1 MDKVQFLK
9 ALTEFTR
16 EVTKDMILPVS
27 LQKEDNG
34 QQKFRAPEVHQMRLP
49 DSRQAKKK
57 APYIIHQIVTGTD
70 TQGNVR
76 KTTNQT
82 VVRSIFCV
90 YCDDEEEGGL
100 MLLALM
106 ERLRIALLQ
115 QVVIGSQFALNT
127 QAGLET
133 MCYPDDTAPYF
144 SGEMVSTWRLP
155 GIQREVRYD
164 P

>member
-9 ALTEFTR
+9 ALAAFTS

-27 LQKEDNG
+27 LQKEDTE
-34 QQKFRAPEVHQMRLP
+34 QQFRAPEVYQMRLP

-70 TQGNVR
+70 TQGNER
-76 KTTNQT
+76 KTTNHT
-82 VVRSIFCV
+82 VVRSVFCV
-90 YCDDEEEGGL
+90 YCADEQEGGL

-106 ERLRIALLQ
+106 ERLRIALLK
-115 QVVIGSQFALNT
+115 QVVIGNQFALNT

-155 GIQREVRYD
+155 GIQREVLT
-164 P
+164 

>member
-9 ALTEFTR
+9 ALTEFTC

-27 LQKEDNG
+27 LQKEDDG
-34 QQKFRAPEVHQMRLP
+34 QQKFRAPEVHRMRLP

-70 TQGNVR
+70 KQEDMRG
-76 KTTNQT
+76 TTSHT
-82 VVRSIFCV
+82 VVRSIFSV

-115 QVVIGSQFALNT
+115 QVVIGNQFALNT
-127 QAGLET
+127 RAGLET
-133 MCYPDDTAPYF
+133 MYYPDDTAPYF

-155 GIQREVRYD
+155 GIQREV
-164 P
+164 

>member
-27 LQKEDNG
+27 LQKEDDG

-70 TQGNVR
+70 TQGNER

-90 YCDDEEEGGL
+90 YCADHRRPVRAQHTGGFGNHVL
-100 MLLALM
+100 PRRHGPLFLRRDGEHLAPAWYSK
-106 ERLRIALLQ
+106 R
-115 QVVIGSQFALNT
+115 GS
-127 QAGLET
+127 
-133 MCYPDDTAPYF
+133 
-144 SGEMVSTWRLP
+144 
-155 GIQREVRYD
+155 I
-164 P
+164 

>member
-9 ALTEFTR
+9 ALAEFTR
-16 EVTKDMILPVS
+16 ETVKGMILPVS
-27 LQKEDNG
+27 LQKEDTE
-34 QQKFRAPEVHQMRLP
+34 QSFRAPEVYQMRLP

-57 APYIIHQIVTGTD
+57 APYILHQIVTGAD
-70 TQGNVR
+70 KQEEMR
-76 KTTNQT
+76 RTTSEV

-90 YCDDEEEGGL
+90 YSADEQEGGL

-115 QVVIGSQFALNT
+115 QIVIGNQFALNT
-127 QAGLET
+127 KAGLET

-164 P
+164 S